1 MKIKSTLFL
10 CILLLI
16 YGTVVRG
23 QGGSNVQ
30 LGNSPSPEIA
40 LAHYSADQ
48 HPGFAS
54 PNPRFGGIPSESFV
68 LTNHSNRA
76 IVALSV
82 LWTMTQPDGRQTPN
96 IRRNDS
102 FMLPNSSALVPPNS
116 RILVTP
122 KALLREGLAGSAR
135 MGGGTAAGQGGGAA
149 SPTVAA
155 VKVDCVIFEDGELVG
170 PNETHCDEEI
180 QSRKIAADSIVRQVR
195 NAQARGEDPAIV
207 LRQVAQARSLRT
219 DYVAQWTNQYATQ
232 LLALPVKVI
241 SLENQLAGLEKI
253 PTPPKFF
260 RTTK

>member
-1 MKIKSTLFL
+1 MEI
-10 CILLLI
+10 
-16 YGTVVRG
+16 
-23 QGGSNVQ
+23 GS
-30 LGNSPSPEIA
+30 SPSPEIA
-40 LAHYSADQ
+40 LAQYNAHL

-54 PNPRFGGIPSESFV
+54 PNPRFGGIPPESFV
-68 LTNHSNRA
+68 LTNRSNRA
-76 IVALSV
+76 VVALSV
-82 LWTMTQPDGRQTPN
+82 LWTMTQPDGRQTPY
-96 IRRNDS
+96 IMRNDS
-102 FMLPNSSALVPPNS
+102 FMHPNSSALVPPNS

-122 KALLREGLAGSAR
+122 KALLREGVAR
-135 MGGGTAAGQGGGAA
+135 SPQMGGGTAAGQGGGAA

-207 LRQVAQARSLRT
+207 LRQVKQARSLRT

-232 LLALPVKVI
+232 VLALPVKVTGL